1 MCLSK
6 KYMTGGIDHIEY
18 RRYCS
23 LHRVTQQGLAR
34 ASGPDRSLTTCA
46 IHDYPAI
53 RWEVSPGYHLWGERK
68 SGEQNALPLLVTGDR
83 QARKP
88 ANDGVPHTAVEV
100 LTELANDLVS
110 GAANR
115 IPRGPLHIPPGGSR
129 KVAAA
134 RTCGTTLPAYTR
146 QHSPP
151 RPSATSG
158 RHEC

>member
-1 MCLSK
+1 
-6 KYMTGGIDHIEY
+6 MTNKISVLIFTPSSHPTGT
-18 RRYCS
+18 R
-23 LHRVTQQGLAR
+23 QGP
-34 ASGPDRSLTTCA
+34 GPDPLFNNQRHKRLPGS
-46 IHDYPAI
+46 

-146 QHSPP
+146 QHSSP
-151 RPSATSG
+151 RAHRQPAGGMSVDEY
-158 RHEC
+158 R